1 MMSLHATPCPPQPH
15 QAPIVIAR
23 TSSLAWV
30 AGVVEM
36 FATEGVD
43 TAALFAEAGLDIGLL
58 DDPESRFTID
68 DVSLLWELAVAR
80 SGKAT
85 LGLSREL
92 AITYGNLGLVRYAM
106 MACPTLQVALER
118 LVRYM
123 NVISDAATS
132 SLTAAGDGHWIELG
146 HRGGERPVPR
156 QRVEFG
162 LLTVLTSCGWFTGRE
177 LRAVEVEFVY
187 SPPSDPAIHRHAFGC
202 PVRFGATANR
212 VRLRN
217 ADLALPL
224 SARSQSM
231 AVLHE
236 QLLDREIE
244 RLEGRST
251 STRVRS
257 VLQSQPL
264 RPEPRR
270 GQIAKA
276 LRVSDRTLQ
285 RRLQAEGVSFQ
296 RLLDETRRELA
307 QQYLRQP
314 GHPLKR
320 VAEQLGFEDPSNFF
334 RACRRWF
341 GVSPACYRG
350 RFAPSHQPVDGAA
363 PPGGAG
369 RR

>member
-1 MMSLHATPCPPQPH
+1 M
-15 QAPIVIAR
+15 IAR
-23 TSSLAWV
+23 TSSSAWV
-30 AGVVEM
+30 TGVVEM
-36 FATEGVD
+36 FAAQGVD
-43 TAALFAEAGLDIGLL
+43 TRALFIDAGLDIGRL
-58 DDPESRFTID
+58 DDPESRFSID

-80 SGKAT
+80 SNKPT
-85 LGLSREL
+85 LGMSREL

-132 SLTAAGDGHWIELG
+132 SLKAMGDGHWIELG

-162 LLTVLTSCGWFTGRE
+162 LLTVLTSCSWFTGRE
-177 LRAVEVEFVY
+177 VNAVEVEFVY
-187 SPPSDPAIHRHAFGC
+187 PSPPDTGLHLQAFGC
-202 PVRFGATANR
+202 PVHFDAVANR
-212 VRLRN
+212 ALLRN

-224 SARSQSM
+224 SARNRSM
-231 AVLHE
+231 AALHE

-244 RLEGRST
+244 RLEGTST
-251 STRVRS
+251 SLRVRGL
-257 VLQSQPL
+257 LQSQPL

-270 GQIAKA
+270 EQIARA
-276 LRVSDRTLQ
+276 LRISDRTLQ
-285 RRLQAEGVSFQ
+285 RRLRAEGVSFQ

-314 GHPLKR
+314 QQSLKR
-320 VAEQLGFEDPSNFF
+320 VADRLGFEDPSNFY
-334 RACRRWF
+334 RACKRWF

-350 RFAPSHQPVDGAA
+350 RFAPAGVSVNRST
-363 PPGGAG
+363 PPGE
-369 RR
+369 

>member
-1 MMSLHATPCPPQPH
+1 
-15 QAPIVIAR
+15 
-23 TSSLAWV
+23 
-30 AGVVEM
+30 M
-36 FATEGVD
+36 FAAEGVD
-43 TAALFAEAGLDIGLL
+43 THALFIDAGLDIDRLA
-58 DDPESRFTID
+58 DPESRFSID
-68 DVSLLWELAVAR
+68 DVSLLWDLAVAR

-132 SLTAAGDGHWIELG
+132 SLTATGDSHWIELG

-162 LLTVLTSCGWFTGRE
+162 LLTVLTSCSWFTGRE
-177 LRAVEVEFVY
+177 VSAVEVEFVY
-187 SPPSDPAIHRHAFGC
+187 PPPPDASVHRHAFGC
-202 PVRFGATANR
+202 PVRFGTGANR
-212 VRLRN
+212 ALLRN

-224 SARSQSM
+224 SARNRLM
-231 AVLHE
+231 AALHE

-244 RLEGRST
+244 RLEGTST
-251 STRVRS
+251 SLRVRGL
-257 VLQSQPL
+257 LQSQPL

-270 GQIAKA
+270 EQIARA
-276 LRVSDRTLQ
+276 LGVSDRTLQ
-285 RRLQAEGVSFQ
+285 RRLRAEGVSFQ

-314 GHPLKR
+314 QHSLKR
-320 VAEQLGFEDPSNFF
+320 VAERLGFEDPSNFF
-334 RACRRWF
+334 RACKRWF
-341 GVSPACYRG
+341 GVSPACYRD
-350 RFAPSHQPVDGAA
+350 RFAPGRASVGSAT
-363 PPGGAG
+363 PPRGP
-369 RR
+369 R